1 MIPSSVPLPGS
12 KHKPMKPFE
21 QAAVVLSLAEALKAR
36 GGWGGE
42 THVQKS
48 VYFLQELLGVPTD
61 FEFIL
66 FKHGP
71 FSFDLRSALTMMEAE
86 ELIAWE
92 PRRPYGPTLVRGR
105 DADYLDRHFG
115 LVGER
120 HSREIDFVADKLRDK
135 GVRELEKLA
144 TALFVAREVD
154 DASKRA
160 ARIVELKPHIS
171 LTEALD
177 AVQTV
182 SDLTAIVGAGAASSR
197 VTC

>member
-1 MIPSSVPLPGS
+1 MIPSSVLLHSS
-12 KHKPMKPFE
+12 KHKHMKPFE
-21 QAAVVLSLAEALKAR
+21 QAVVVLRLAEALKAR
-36 GGWGGE
+36 GSWGGE

-120 HSREIDFVADKLRDK
+120 HSREIDFVADTLGGK
-135 GVRELEKLA
+135 GVRELERLA
-144 TALFVAREVD
+144 TALFVAREVGEV
-154 DASKRA
+154 SKRA

-177 AVQTV
+177 AVHTV
-182 SDLTAIVGAGAASSR
+182 SDLTAIVGARAASSR
-197 VTC
+197 VSC